1 MIVDS
6 EGKLFVSKRIV
17 TRKKT
22 IDAIYEKYAL
32 ERDKSSNL
40 VIISHADCLN
50 DAKYLASKI
59 KNNLN
64 IDSIITDL
72 GPIIGSHSGPGT
84 LSI

>member
-32 ERDKSSNL
+32 ERDKS
-40 VIISHADCLN
+40 
-50 DAKYLASKI
+50 
-59 KNNLN
+59 
-64 IDSIITDL
+64 
-72 GPIIGSHSGPGT
+72 
-84 LSI
+84 